1 MDYYR
6 KTYFPEK
13 MAYMQGKLEKEEQE
27 VMYSSKYFNSNYVEF
42 VSYDTC
48 EKNLCTSGEGR
59 RITNKIIIQGSHP
72 YFKHILQKTWE
83 FYLGI
88 Q

>member
-13 MAYMQGKLEKEEQE
+13 LAYMQGKLEKEEQE

-42 VSYDTC
+42 VGHEKC
-48 EKNLCTSGEGR
+48 EKFIWTLGEGSI
-59 RITNKIIIQGSHP
+59 ITNKTRKKGMIEKNINKIPPS
-72 YFKHILQKTWE
+72 
-83 FYLGI
+83 
-88 Q
+88 